1 MMALAAVKPEAVPVI
16 GQLEL
21 GRVQAMT
28 RLAERIAGAGLPARL
43 RPRLGRERAVDLLT
57 VATSFATWDQLT
69 TRQRRSTRAARAS
82 VIDLAMRAVVR
93 D

>member
-28 RLAERIAGAGLPARL
+28 RLAERIAGAGLLGPGSAASAR
-43 RPRLGRERAVDLLT
+43 
-57 VATSFATWDQLT
+57 SI
-69 TRQRRSTRAARAS
+69 S
-82 VIDLAMRAVVR
+82 
-93 D
+93 